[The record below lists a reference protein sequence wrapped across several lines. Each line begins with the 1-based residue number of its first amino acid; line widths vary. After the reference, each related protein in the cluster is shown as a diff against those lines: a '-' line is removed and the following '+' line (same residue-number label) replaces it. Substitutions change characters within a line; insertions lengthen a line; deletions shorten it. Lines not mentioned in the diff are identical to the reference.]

1 MKRRRHLQKKTS
13 NNSRRIRPVD
23 LDAISPVPYW
33 SDEPRLAFAEG
44 REHTDP
50 KIGIPLYGP
59 RSFGTSRHP
68 QEVHLGFIGTAEA
81 VDHAQGFYDTFSGGV
96 SGNGDHMP
104 FPGFVKDRGYRSE
117 LRFDSSMV
125 EKITRQEM
133 LTLDAIRKRKD
144 RFEAALDLLDSKLS
158 ALAGKDHPLDYVVV
172 ALSPELHSKCKV
184 VDFKEKGIGE
194 IHRDLRR
201 AFKARAMKHRKPI
214 QILLET
220 TTGMLT
226 TKRKLDHPSTIAWNL
241 FNGLYFKCD
250 GLPWSPTGLPPN
262 SCFIGI
268 SFYRPL
274 GQSSMLR
281 TSVAQAF
288 DENGEGLVLRGH
300 SFEWNEDESGKSPH
314 LTAELAEKLTDL
326 VLEKY
331 KKQRGGQL
339 PQRVVIHK
347 SSRFE
352 DDECSGFEKALS
364 QVSQYDLVALTPVSY
379 ARLIRSG
386 QYPPLRGT
394 RFTIGKTSYLYTTGY
409 LYTRRE
415 YPHGHVPSP
424 LQITDHVGDTPLR
437 ELAGELMVLTK
448 MNWNSANFSGLM
460 PITLRFSKLV
470 GDILKEYPESD
481 EDGPLPQYK
490 YYM

>member
-1 MKRRRHLQKKTS
+1 MMKNRT
-13 NNSRRIRPVD
+13 RRIKPVE
-23 LDAISPVPYW
+23 LTTITPQPHWAN
-33 SDEPRLAFAEG
+33 EPNLAFAAG
-44 REHTDP
+44 QEHPDP
-50 KIGIPLYGP
+50 KVGIPLYGP
-59 RSFGTSRHP
+59 RSYGTSRHP
-68 QEVHLGFIGTAEA
+68 QEVHLGFIGPAEA
-81 VDHAQGFYDTFSGGV
+81 VDHAQEFYASLSLGV
-96 SGNGDHMP
+96 SGNGEHMP
-104 FPGFVKDRGYRSE
+104 FPGFAKDRGYRSE

-133 LTLDAIRKRKD
+133 LMLDGIRKRRD
-144 RFEAALDLLDSKLS
+144 RFEAALNVLEGKLS
-158 ALAGKDHPLDYVVV
+158 ALVGKDHPLDYVVV
-172 ALSPELHSKCKV
+172 VLSPELHSKCKV
-184 VDFKEKGIGE
+184 VDFKEKGVGE

-201 AFKARAMKHRKPI
+201 AFKARAMKHRKPT

-220 TTGMLT
+220 TTGKLT

-241 FNGLYFKCD
+241 FNGIYFKCD
-250 GLPWSPTGLPPN
+250 GLPWSPTRLPPN

-274 GQSSMLR
+274 GQSSLLR

-300 SFEWNEDESGKSPH
+300 SFEWNEDEQGKSPH
-314 LTAELAEKLTDL
+314 LNEDLAEQLTNL
-326 VLEKY
+326 VLDKY
-331 KKQRGGQL
+331 KRQRNNQL

-347 SSRFE
+347 SSRF
-352 DDECSGFEKALS
+352 DNDERQGFEKALS
-364 QVSQYDLVALTPVSY
+364 QVPQYDLVALTPVSY

-394 RFTIGKTSYLYTTGY
+394 RFTIAETSYMYTTGY
-409 LYTRRE
+409 LYSRGE

-437 ELAGELMVLTK
+437 ELADELMVLTK

-460 PITLRFSKLV
+460 PITLRFSRLV